1 MSIYEWDIF
10 LLQYGWNS
18 FGKSIIEI
26 RNKHKNFK
34 RFEKNILFKHK
45 KKYNTLFIKI
55 MLYRIMNSI
64 LNYLNYLILF
74 IHINDNEINNY
85 CLTF

>member
-1 MSIYEWDIF
+1 
-10 LLQYGWNS
+10 
-18 FGKSIIEI
+18 
-26 RNKHKNFK
+26 
-34 RFEKNILFKHK
+34 
-45 KKYNTLFIKI
+45 